1 MMRDITIGQ
10 YYPAPSVIHRLD
22 PRVKLVGTV
31 VFIIMIICIG
41 NLAGYVLAT
50 LCLAGLIRLSK
61 VPIKFMLKGLKA
73 IFFILIFTAVLNL
86 FLTPG
91 TAVFQWQ
98 FIRITQEGIVMALKM
113 AIRLTYLILGSS
125 IMTLTTTPNHLTDG
139 MEKGLGPLKKIHV
152 PVHEIAMIMSIA
164 LRFIPILMEE
174 TDKIMKAQQARCA
187 DFESGNIFQRAKSL
201 VPVLVPLFIS
211 SFRRANDLAMA
222 MEARCY
228 HGGEGRTKMKPLKY
242 YSRDYVAYIVILI
255 YIIAIILLNI
265 FFDPIQTMIFARLG
279 FKRFGKMSGQL

>member
-1 MMRDITIGQ
+1 MIRDITIGQ
-10 YYPAPSVIHRLD
+10 YYPAPSVIHKLD

-31 VFIIMIICIG
+31 AFIIMIFCIN
-41 NLAGYVLAT
+41 NLAGYVAATAALA
-50 LCLAGLIRLSK
+50 CLIRLSK
-61 VPIKFMLKGLKA
+61 VPLKYILKGLKA
-73 IFFILIFTAVLNL
+73 IFIILIFTAALNL

-91 TAVFQWQ
+91 TPVVQWK
-98 FIRITQEGIVMALKM
+98 FIRITQEGILMALKM
-113 AIRLTYLILGSS
+113 AVRLIYLIIGSS

-139 MEKGLGPLKKIHV
+139 LEKGLGPLKKIHV
-152 PVHEIAMIMSIA
+152 PVHEIAMIMAIA

-187 DFESGNIFQRAKSL
+187 DFESGNVLQRAKSL

-242 YSRDYVAYIVILI
+242 YRRDYIAYAIILI
-255 YIIAIILLNI
+255 YIVVLILLNI
-265 FFDPIQTMIFARLG
+265 FFGPVQDMLFAAIGLTI
-279 FKRFGKMSGQL
+279 